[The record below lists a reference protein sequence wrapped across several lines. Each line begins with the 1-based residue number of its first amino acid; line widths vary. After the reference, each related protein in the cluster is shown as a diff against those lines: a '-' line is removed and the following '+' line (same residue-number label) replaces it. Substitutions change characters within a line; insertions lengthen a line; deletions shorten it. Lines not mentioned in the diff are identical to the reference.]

1 MKAVNIVEMA
11 VPYVSQTLED
21 SEDLIA
27 LARPML
33 NTALQEVLE
42 TENGIRR
49 VEGREKLAEAPYLV
63 KDDLSEDVPYSPVL
77 VRRALPYWL
86 AYRFLLDDDQDA
98 RAQLYYN
105 EYVNALNEARK
116 MSPEEVVDVYA

>member
-11 VPYVSQTLED
+11 VPYVSQTIED

-49 VEGREKLAEAPYLV
+49 VEGREELAEAPYLV
-63 KDDLSEDVPYSPVL
+63 EDDLSEDVPYSPVL

>member
-49 VEGREKLAEAPYLV
+49 VEGREELAEAPYLV
-63 KDDLSEDVPYSPVL
+63 EDDLSEDV
-77 VRRALPYWL
+77 
-86 AYRFLLDDDQDA
+86 Q
-98 RAQLYYN
+98 
-105 EYVNALNEARK
+105 
-116 MSPEEVVDVYA
+116 